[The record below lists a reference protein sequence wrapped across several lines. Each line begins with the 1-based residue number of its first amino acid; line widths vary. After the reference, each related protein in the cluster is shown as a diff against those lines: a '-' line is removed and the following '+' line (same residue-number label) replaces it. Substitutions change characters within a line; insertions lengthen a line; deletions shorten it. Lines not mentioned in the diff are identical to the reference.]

1 MPQIQLNATSKS
13 FGNVAVIPRFDA
25 LIDEGEFLVLL
36 GPSGCG
42 KSTLLR
48 MIAGLTDITSG
59 SLSFDGQTVND
70 WTPSQR
76 GIAFVFQS
84 YALYPHMTV
93 KENIAF
99 PLLMNAFR
107 KWHHIPLISN
117 FMRWKMM
124 RRPDIVERTNQLA
137 EQLELSQLLD
147 RRPANLSG
155 GQRQRVA
162 LARALVRDPSLY
174 LLDEPLSNLDA
185 KLRTQ
190 MRAEISALHNR
201 VKKTF
206 IYVTHDQVEAM
217 TMATK
222 IIVMNHGEIQ
232 QIGTPDEIYQSPA
245 NTFVARFVGAP
256 PMNLLDVQ
264 RHDQQLTLEGG
275 TSWTHLGHMPAGDKL
290 VFGIR
295 PERLRLLPEGQAG
308 IPVEVAMVEKLGAE
322 VILGCHILGSSSK
335 PSNDLLR
342 QDLIFV
348 RISGNPHIS
357 VGTKASLGY
366 DADMVN
372 WYSAETGKAIIVPN
386 TATNT
391 RPDHLPNARTH
402 AAH

>member
-1 MPQIQLNATSKS
+1 MPQIHLNSISKC
-13 FGNVAVIPRFDA
+13 FGNINVIPQFDA
-25 LIDEGEFLVLL
+25 TIDEGEFLVLL

-48 MIAGLTDITSG
+48 MIAGLTDITTG
-59 SLSFDGQTVND
+59 SLCFDGQAVND
-70 WTPSQR
+70 WSPSLR

-124 RRPDIVERTNQLA
+124 RRPDIVERTSQLA
-137 EQLELSQLLD
+137 EQLELSQLMD

-245 NTFVARFVGAP
+245 NIFVARFVGAP

-264 RHDQQLTLEGG
+264 RHGQQLVLAGG
-275 TSWTHLGHMPAGDKL
+275 TSWTHNANMPESDRL
-290 VFGIR
+290 IFGIR
-295 PERLRLLPEGQAG
+295 PERLHLKPEGQTG
-308 IPVEVAMVEKLGAE
+308 IPVEIVMIEKLGAE
-322 VILGCHILGSSSK
+322 VILGCHILGSTNK

-342 QDLIFV
+342 QDLVFV
-348 RISGNPHIS
+348 RISGNPHIPI
-357 VGTKASLGY
+357 GTRAALGY
-366 DADMVN
+366 EPEMVN
-372 WYSAETGKAIIVPN
+372 WYSAETGRAITVPDTAKA
-386 TATNT
+386 A
-391 RPDHLPNARTH
+391 
-402 AAH
+402 